1 MAYVLF
7 KYKICV
13 VDCQSPGEV
22 KTIKLNFFRSF
33 VFLPFLVSLL
43 TASLQPLQIQVSDG
57 LHNSSVLLEIRLT
70 DVNDRDPE
78 FNSSL
83 QYSADVPEVSL
94 SFTVVS
100 SFNSRCSSSSVLY
113 KSSDA

>member
-1 MAYVLF
+1 M
-7 KYKICV
+7 
-13 VDCQSPGEV
+13 
-22 KTIKLNFFRSF
+22 
-33 VFLPFLVSLL
+33 L
-43 TASLQPLQIQVSDG
+43 TASLQPLQVQVSDG

-94 SFTVVS
+94 KFYSQFLQGTCMLQVLTSTFGCLVS
-100 SFNSRCSSSSVLY
+100 GY
-113 KSSDA
+113 